1 MEFKTD
7 TPQEQIRYA
16 NLLFY
21 GCWIGILLMLLT
33 YAVYL
38 TGLLEPYV
46 PMDRITVYWSMPVGH
61 YVHDAQIP
69 VGWGWIGLLGRG
81 DFLNFLGIV
90 LLAGM
95 TVICFFTL
103 IPVYIK
109 RRDWAFA
116 MIAVIEVLVLCLAA
130 SGILGTGGH

>member
-7 TPQEQIRYA
+7 TPPEQVRYA

-21 GCWIGILLMLLT
+21 GCWIGILLMFLT
-33 YAVYL
+33 YLVYL
-38 TGLLEPYV
+38 TGILEPYV
-46 PMDRITVYWSMPVGH
+46 PVEQLTVYWSMPVGH
-61 YVHDAQIP
+61 YVQDARIP
-69 VGWGWIGLLGRG
+69 VGWGWIGLLDRG

-109 RRDWAFA
+109 QRDWAFA
-116 MIAVIEVLVLCLAA
+116 IIAVMEVLVLCLAA